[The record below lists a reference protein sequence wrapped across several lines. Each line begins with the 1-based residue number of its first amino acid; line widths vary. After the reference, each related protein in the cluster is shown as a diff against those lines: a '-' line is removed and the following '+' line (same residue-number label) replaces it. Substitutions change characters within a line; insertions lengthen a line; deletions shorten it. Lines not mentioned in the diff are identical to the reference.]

1 MDLTMEQRA
10 TIEAQIREL
19 ETKRAQ
25 YVEQANREIA
35 FCNGQIQALQQLLA
49 PAPKAEPEVKPELK

>member
-1 MDLTMEQRA
+1 MDLTAEQKA
-10 TIEAQIREL
+10 AIEEQIREL

-25 YVEQANREIA
+25 YIEQANREIA

-49 PAPKAEPEVKPELK
+49 PAPTAEPEAK